1 MIVNGKDINI
11 NYRKAEEI
19 QRKMNPINELPENL
33 KVEANKKE
41 LKELEDID
49 SLLYNADFGL
59 QNNNTYFSKD
69 GKINRKE
76 YYKTFQ
82 DMSNCNFIHRG
93 LQIIA
98 DDCSQKNQ
106 EGHTVKIT
114 SDDDDIKQIL
124 EDLFYNRLNFNK
136 ELWSIVYE
144 TCKLG
149 DNFYEVIPDSYD
161 KPTMISR
168 IRYLDP
174 TKVNRIEKNGKLAF
188 YTYTTETID
197 EDGFNYIN
205 TDFQSDDNDKNV
217 IYKLEPWQIIHFRIA
232 DKDFYPY
239 GGSLLK
245 SGIKTYNRLQ
255 LLEDGMVIY
264 RMARIPER
272 RVFKIPVGNLPKN
285 EALRYVQKIK
295 DSYRTSQVLDEKG
308 NIDRKAAALSI
319 TQDIFIPVK
328 DNGASTAI
336 ETLQSGNALNN
347 IDDIKYFKDQ
357 ILWTMN
363 IPPEYLGSSDGNGA
377 GAGGRGS
384 LAMQDIKFA
393 RFAERIQ
400 YYIEEGLVKLAA
412 IELFFKKKKKDD
424 LKNFKVELT
433 SPSNIKEIMDIE
445 YLNQKM
451 QLISSMQATNL
462 FPKKFILRYVMKMT
476 TKEINDLSFF
486 KGIEANE
493 AMNQANSFGGVG
505 APSAGLTDITQP
517 ATAPNNSP
525 AIDGTENVINQELIV
540 KMFGK
545 DILLEHKEDIGKLF
559 KALEDYNKEQK
570 NALNEEK
577 ILEEKENENS
587 IFSEFVKLLGNKKVD
602 NTNDEVISLI
612 FENELGGLNYQD
624 HKFNIYSRKNKKKGK
639 EEVLTE
645 SEETIK
651 I

>member
-1 MIVNGKDINI
+1 
-11 NYRKAEEI
+11 
-19 QRKMNPINELPENL
+19 
-33 KVEANKKE
+33 
-41 LKELEDID
+41 
-49 SLLYNADFGL
+49 
-59 QNNNTYFSKD
+59 
-69 GKINRKE
+69 
-76 YYKTFQ
+76 
-82 DMSNCNFIHRG
+82 
-93 LQIIA
+93 
-98 DDCSQKNQ
+98 
-106 EGHTVKIT
+106 
-114 SDDDDIKQIL
+114 
-124 EDLFYNRLNFNK
+124 
-136 ELWSIVYE
+136 
-144 TCKLG
+144 
-149 DNFYEVIPDSYD
+149 
-161 KPTMISR
+161 
-168 IRYLDP
+168 
-174 TKVNRIEKNGKLAF
+174 
-188 YTYTTETID
+188 
-197 EDGFNYIN
+197 
-205 TDFQSDDNDKNV
+205 
-217 IYKLEPWQIIHFRIA
+217 
-232 DKDFYPY
+232 
-239 GGSLLK
+239 
-245 SGIKTYNRLQ
+245 
-255 LLEDGMVIY
+255 
-264 RMARIPER
+264 
-272 RVFKIPVGNLPKN
+272 
-285 EALRYVQKIK
+285 
-295 DSYRTSQVLDEKG
+295 
-308 NIDRKAAALSI
+308 
-319 TQDIFIPVK
+319 
-328 DNGASTAI
+328 
-336 ETLQSGNALNN
+336 
-347 IDDIKYFKDQ
+347 
-357 ILWTMN
+357 MN

-493 AMNQANSFGGVG
+493 AMNQASSFGGVG
-505 APSAGLTDITQP
+505 APSAGLADMTQP
-517 ATAPNNSP
+517 ATVPNNSP